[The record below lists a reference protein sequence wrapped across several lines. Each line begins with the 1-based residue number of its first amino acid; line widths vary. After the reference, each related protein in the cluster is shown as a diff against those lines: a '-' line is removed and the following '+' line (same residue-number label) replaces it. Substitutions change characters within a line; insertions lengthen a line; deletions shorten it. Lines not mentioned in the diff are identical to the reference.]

1 MKKLQR
7 IELPKMNL
15 HPEHRLSHQE
25 MEQLHGGAGC
35 VCLRNPFMVNDVC
48 ACDGNPFGLCKEV
61 KCRTNQCINNFD
73 KDDTFY

>member
-35 VCLRNPFMVNDVC
+35 ICLKSKFGEGETC
-48 ACDGNPFGLCKEV
+48 TCYTNPFGICINV
-61 KCRTNQCINNFD
+61 KCRKAFQHD
-73 KDDTFY
+73 GEY

>member
-35 VCLRNPFMVNDVC
+35 ICLKIKFYTNGTC
-48 ACDGNPFGLCKEV
+48 ACDQNPFGLCKDV
-61 KCRTNQCINNFD
+61 KCNKNYQNSCTSF
-73 KDDTFY
+73 TY